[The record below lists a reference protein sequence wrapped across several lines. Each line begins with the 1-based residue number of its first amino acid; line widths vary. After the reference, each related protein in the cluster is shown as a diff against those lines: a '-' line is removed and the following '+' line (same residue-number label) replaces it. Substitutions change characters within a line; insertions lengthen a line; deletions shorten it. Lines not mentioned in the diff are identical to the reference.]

1 MNMDELAK
9 LLTEQ
14 NKALTENWA
23 EQISTLCE
31 AFQKSHVTPTFP
43 GNNSVPMPTFSGDA
57 DEDVNEFL
65 VNFNRT
71 SAFYNFTPE
80 KKAEALP
87 LFLTGNASIW
97 FNTTPELQD
106 RSFDVLSK
114 ALKKQFHSDSD
125 IWLLRQQLHETKQ
138 LATES
143 VSNFA
148 AKIRRLCQ
156 RINLPRPERV
166 NYFIQGLRPHIKN
179 YVLLQRPDTFEV
191 AEMHAKHKE
200 ALPEQETTDRTD
212 EILRS
217 LAELQKSADDKLT
230 PSVAAFGNYQSS
242 TSQGEFFN
250 HDTFPDKSE
259 LENMI
264 RQSIRQEL
272 RRSYNSHFSGQ
283 IQRGR
288 RSICDFCGR
297 TGHIMAT
304 CYRRQEQDRSP
315 SIPVSNRTLQDRD
328 NWEPTRLCPDIP
340 YQQDQQ
346 HLNCVRRNRARN
358 PNTDHRRVTRQRIK
372 TPDSTKFASS
382 EITFPSIP
390 AIDACEIEQQ
400 TPPKFYAVRSQQLAN
415 RIKLRKG
422 RQDKENCQPK
432 PLFRNESQSNESPPT
447 SNSPVITKPDRFNF
461 STKDATNGSSR
472 PHSTAINS
480 IFVPQKICFLSD
492 IKDANVVDPVNEY
505 KLRNRSV
512 YDKSHEFSKAEEEKI
527 LKEDD
532 TEVLEFD
539 EAQSSANI
547 SVIDPIRIDVHPAQ
561 VISKQEIQNEGTNM
575 KNEFCVV
582 DASEAREITFEIV
595 TLQDG
600 QIVIDNSQI
609 VFEEPYISCGEVK
622 TGTTVAKIVAGN
634 PESATKSFSED
645 RRQQYRSQMPNDL
658 RAYCGWFIFMTSF
671 CLLMKYIFNLV
682 GKPRE
687 ENRQPSYNETARN
700 CTNLNGRSEVK
711 SDFTYHSGHI
721 PKSLIPV
728 TDGGAPLKTLEET
741 QACLRDSETT
751 FHVVKGNYWKEIP
764 PQLTCLPGFSVIA
777 YMGTLSK
784 LVRSNPIIFFRNTVD
799 LVLKQF
805 PPPYSYKIPR
815 RRKPPDENSNGES
828 SLA

>member
-23 EQISTLCE
+23 EQISTLCK

-43 GNNSVPMPTFSGDA
+43 GNNGVPMPTFSGDA

-97 FNTTPELQD
+97 FNTTPELHD

-156 RINLPRPERV
+156 RINLPRSARV

-179 YVLLQRPDTFEV
+179 YVLLQQPGTFEV
-191 AEMHAKHKE
+191 AEMHAKLKE
-200 ALPEQETTDRTD
+200 ALPEQETNDRTD

-242 TSQGEFFN
+242 TSQAGTAAFKLVTTSFEREQSEVAPERKLNRNIQAHSTSQNFN
-250 HDTFPDKSE
+250 D
-259 LENMI
+259 
-264 RQSIRQEL
+264 SI
-272 RRSYNSHFSGQ
+272 S
-283 IQRGR
+283 
-288 RSICDFCGR
+288 
-297 TGHIMAT
+297 
-304 CYRRQEQDRSP
+304 
-315 SIPVSNRTLQDRD
+315 
-328 NWEPTRLCPDIP
+328 
-340 YQQDQQ
+340 
-346 HLNCVRRNRARN
+346 RNRARN
-358 PNTDHRRVTRQRIK
+358 PNTGHPHVTRQQK
-372 TPDSTKFASS
+372 VTPVSKEVASR

-390 AIDACEIEQQ
+390 AIDACEIEQRTQ
-400 TPPKFYAVRSQQLAN
+400 PKFYAVRSEQLAN

-422 RQDKENCQPK
+422 GQDKDNCQPK
-432 PLFRNESQSNESPPT
+432 QLFRNESQPNESPT
-447 SNSPVITKPDRFNF
+447 ISSSSVNTKPDRFNVNLE
-461 STKDATNGSSR
+461 DATNGFSSR
-472 PHSTAINS
+472 HSPANNS
-480 IFVPQKICFLSD
+480 IFVPQKMCYHSYM
-492 IKDANVVDPVNEY
+492 KDAHEVDSVNEY
-505 KLRNRSV
+505 ELRNHSV

-527 LKEDD
+527 LKEND
-532 TEVLEFD
+532 TEVIEFD
-539 EAQSSANI
+539 EAQSSENI
-547 SVIDPIRIDVHPAQ
+547 LVIDPIRIDVHPAQ
-561 VISKQEIQNEGTNM
+561 VSSKQEIQNEGTNM

-595 TLQDG
+595 TVQDG

-622 TGTTVAKIVAGN
+622 TGTTVAKIVAGDPGN
-634 PESATKSFSED
+634 ATKSFSED
-645 RRQQYRSQMPNDL
+645 RRQQCRSQMPNDL
-658 RAYCGWFIFMTSF
+658 RTYRGWFIFMTSF

-682 GKPRE
+682 GKQRE

-711 SDFTYHSGHI
+711 SDFTSHSGYT

-728 TDGGAPLKTLEET
+728 TDGCAPFKTLEET
-741 QACLRDSETT
+741 QACLKDSETT

-828 SLA
+828 SWLRQIAFTQPLC